1 MAIVEDACWTILKT
15 PFNKARVFGRHYPK
29 SPELDFEVK
38 VNHGM
43 MVTEIEKI
51 LVLTYTRSAIDDSLY
66 FLEKRGYILI
76 EDLDIHNRRH
86 HYSLTES
93 ALTALQDGHFSD
105 EEQKAFEDALLDLK
119 TPGMFGVKIN
129 LGEMWRRAKKSF
141 KKNRRIN

>member
-1 MAIVEDACWTILKT
+1 
-15 PFNKARVFGRHYPK
+15 
-29 SPELDFEVK
+29 
-38 VNHGM
+38 